1 MHHVIVGS
9 GPAGVV
15 AAETLRTHQKDA
27 RVTILNNEDAPPYSR
42 MAIPYYLIDQIE
54 ENGTHLRKNKDH
66 FSSIGIDLING
77 ELSTIDLASKTLLL
91 NDSTNKSLQYD
102 KLLLATGS
110 SPNIPKIQGI
120 ETEGVSSCW
129 TLADARYLLNK
140 IRKGDDV
147 VLMGAG
153 FIGCI
158 ILEALVKSG
167 ANLTVVEM
175 EDRMVPRMMNDDA
188 GGMIKDWC
196 LSKGVVIHT
205 GTRVEE
211 IEKLNSGK
219 LVLKLSDGKMLEA
232 NLAVSATGVSP
243 NTGFLKKEQ
252 LKVGQGILVNRS
264 MQTSDPD
271 VFAAGDVAEGL
282 DFSTGEYSIQAI
294 QPTAVDHAR
303 VAAKNMIQLGSVEHQ
318 GSINMN
324 VLDTLGLISC
334 SFGAWAGMKDGE
346 QVSLINKDRFKY
358 FNLQFEDDLLV
369 GATSIGMTQHVGVLR
384 GLIQSRI
391 RLGDWKDRL
400 LKDPTR
406 LMEAYLSSTQAL
418 GFNSK
423 VFA

>member
-15 AAETLRTHQKDA
+15 AAESLRKHQRDVK
-27 RVTILNNEDAPPYSR
+27 VTILNNEDAPPYSR
-42 MAIPYYLIDQIE
+42 MAIPYYLIEQIKE
-54 ENGTHLRKNKDH
+54 SGTHLRKAQDH
-66 FSSIGIDLING
+66 FSSNGIDLVNG
-77 ELSTIDLASKTLLL
+77 ELSSIDLKNKKLLL
-91 NDSTNKSLQYD
+91 RQSDTESLEYD

-110 SPNIPKIQGI
+110 SPNVPKIQGI

-129 TLADARYLLNK
+129 TLADARYLLNNIK
-140 IRKGDDV
+140 KGDDV

-167 ANLTVVEM
+167 ANLIVVEM

-196 LSKGVVIHT
+196 QAKGVSIYT
-205 GTRVEE
+205 GTKVEE
-211 IEKLNSGK
+211 IEKLANRK
-219 LVLKLSDGKMLEA
+219 LVLKLDNGQALEA

-243 NTGFLKKEQ
+243 NIGFLKKGQ
-252 LKVGQGILVNRS
+252 LDLGQGILVNRF
-264 MQTSDPD
+264 MQTSDAD

-282 DFSTGEYSIQAI
+282 DFSTGQYSIQAI

-303 VAAKNMIQLGSVEHQ
+303 VAAKNMIRSGSIEHQ

-334 SFGAWAGMKDGE
+334 SFGAWAGVQNGE
-346 QVSLINKDRFKY
+346 EVTLINRDAFKY

-369 GATSIGMTQHVGVLR
+369 GATSIGLTEHVGILR
-384 GLIQSRI
+384 GLIQGKI
-391 RLGDWKDRL
+391 RLGQWKARL

-418 GFNSK
+418 GFNAK